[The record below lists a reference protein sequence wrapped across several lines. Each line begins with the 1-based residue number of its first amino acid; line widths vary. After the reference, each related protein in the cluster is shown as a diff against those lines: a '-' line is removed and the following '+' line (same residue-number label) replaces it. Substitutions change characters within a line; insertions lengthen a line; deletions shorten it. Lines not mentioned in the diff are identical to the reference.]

1 MDIKKTT
8 KRGFT
13 LIELMIVVAIIGIL
27 AAVAI
32 PAFINYMKRAKTSEA
47 AVNLKSITEGAMS
60 YFDAEHGAL
69 GMTHCLP
76 PEADQTP
83 AYDVTL
89 AATKKQPGDH
99 LGTGANQFQQPGWNA
114 IGWMPSEPF
123 YYYYSWT
130 QTADGAP
137 CPVAGNLTGETI
149 GTGTALGDL
158 DADTT
163 MSSFERNLNSNEGQL
178 FADNLVKTNELE

>member
-1 MDIKKTT
+1 MDIKQTT

-60 YFDAEHGAL
+60 YFDGEHGAA

-76 PEADQTP
+76 EDADQTP
-83 AYDVTL
+83 AYDI
-89 AATKKQPGDH
+89 AFSATKKQPGDF
-99 LGTGANQFQQPGWNA
+99 LGTGTGEFKQPGWNA

-123 YYYYSWT
+123 YYYYSWSQKNEGT
-130 QTADGAP
+130 DCPIQGDLDGIN
-137 CPVAGNLTGETI
+137 V

-158 DADTT
+158 DADGTFA
-163 MSSFERNLNSNEGQL
+163 SFERNLNSKDGQL